1 MAILV
6 PCAAAFIISWL
17 LTPLL
22 RAWALRRGALDIPN
36 ERSSHRMPTPRNGG
50 IAIVCGLMAASLWR
64 ADRTALIVL
73 AGALASAIAAA
84 VDEWRP
90 VPHVLRL
97 SLQVAIASGTAV
109 VAGLL
114 LKSLALPFATLAWSW
129 LLVPLTLVW
138 IVGVVNAYNFMDG
151 LNGIASIEAIVCGAT
166 MALLA
171 SRHGDVAGAVLAAAV
186 AGAAAGFLPWNLAG
200 SIFMGDIGSGTL
212 GFTFAVTALRL
223 PTDGG
228 SFAAAALPLAPFLFD
243 TAVTLVRRAFNREF
257 LFHAHRSHFYQRLN
271 QLGWPHGRGR
281 CCGARWRRCAAPSR
295 WPTTA
300 GATRCAPPRSSPS
313 WPCTRS
319 SLRSSR
325 CACKPRHD
333 RSTIH
338 QDTQSRGSR
347 RLRR

>member
-200 SIFMGDIGSGTL
+200 SIFMGDIGSATL

-223 PTDGG
+223 TTDGV

-271 QLGWPHGRGR
+271 QLGWPHGTVSLLWGALAAM
-281 CCGARWRRCAAPSR
+281 CGAVALAYDGWSDALRAAALLAIVAVHAILFAIIAVR
-295 WPTTA
+295 VQ
-300 GATRCAPPRSSPS
+300 AP
-313 WPCTRS
+313 
-319 SLRSSR
+319 
-325 CACKPRHD
+325 A
-333 RSTIH
+333 
-338 QDTQSRGSR
+338 
-347 RLRR
+347 